1 MRTTSSISFFANG
14 PLKASVYK
22 SGNNYALEIGDN
34 NTETLVTDKVGI
46 FIDSKYAKHLSIA
59 VLAFNEAWK
68 TVESEI
74 NKGSDHE

>member
-1 MRTTSSISFFANG
+1 MKTSSNISFWANG

-22 SGNNYALEIGDN
+22 NGNSFALEIGDQ
-34 NTETLVTDKVGI
+34 TTDTMVTDKVGI

-68 TVESEI
+68 TVEAEM